1 MYTNKFVINNIINL
15 KIISFMNDL
24 VKGTLLLA
32 GGIVIGAA
40 AALLLAPQTGEET
53 RKQIIDLAEEAK
65 KRTADYC
72 EKVKKDIAAAI
83 EEARAEEKPAE
94 A

>member
-1 MYTNKFVINNIINL
+1 MR
-15 KIISFMNDL
+15 DL
-24 VKGTLLLA
+24 LKGTLLLA

-53 RKQIIDLAEEAK
+53 RSQLKDLAEEAK
-65 KRTADYC
+65 KRVQEFC
-72 EKVKKDIAAAI
+72 KEN
-83 EEARAEEKPAE
+83 EEAAEPQKEE

>member
-1 MYTNKFVINNIINL
+1 
-15 KIISFMNDL
+15 MNDL

-40 AALLLAPQTGEET
+40 AALLFAPQTGDET

-72 EKVKKDIAAAI
+72 EKVKKDITAAI

>member
-1 MYTNKFVINNIINL
+1 MDF
-15 KIISFMNDL
+15 

-40 AALLLAPQTGEET
+40 AALLVAPQTGEET
-53 RKQIIDLAEEAK
+53 RKQIADFAEDAK
-65 KRTADYC
+65 KRAKDYC
-72 EKVKKDIAAAI
+72 EQLKQELAEAKAAA
-83 EEARAEEKPAE
+83 EKTAE

>member
-1 MYTNKFVINNIINL
+1 
-15 KIISFMNDL
+15 MNDL

-53 RKQIIDLAEEAK
+53 RKQLSDLADEAK
-65 KRTADYC
+65 KRAQDFC
-72 EKVKKDIAAAI
+72 EQAKENLAQVHETIAN
-83 EEARAEEKPAE
+83 AEENGK
-94 A
+94 

>member
-1 MYTNKFVINNIINL
+1 
-15 KIISFMNDL
+15 MNDL

-53 RKQIIDLAEEAK
+53 RKQIADLAGELKDRAEEAAK
-65 KRTADYC
+65 KAGEYAEQVKEQYLHKGEKTAV
-72 EKVKKDIAAAI
+72 EAA
-83 EEARAEEKPAE
+83 PAE

>member
-1 MYTNKFVINNIINL
+1 
-15 KIISFMNDL
+15 MNDL

-53 RKQIIDLAEEAK
+53 RKQLADLAGDLKNKAEEAAK
-65 KRTADYC
+65 KAEEYALQAKEHYFSKA
-72 EKVKKDIAAAI
+72 EKLAAAP
-83 EEARAEEKPAE
+83 AAE
-94 A
+94 AVEAKA